1 MSSAFNAIPSGFYV
15 NAKQAI
21 DRRFVVANA
30 SLRKGGLDPVIYYNG
45 LIMFQE
51 DTNEVYVCIDQ
62 SNASSDA
69 SWKKIFPASGSGE
82 PTGSNTEIQFNDNGN
97 FGASSRLTFGKTDG
111 LLRISGSFE
120 ITGSDVSDSFLIKSG
135 SSFNAF
141 KINDKGVSVLGNF
154 QYTPTVE
161 EGGIMYSSSNLYVG
175 S

>member
-1 MSSAFNAIPSGFYV
+1 MSSAFNPIPSGFYV
-15 NAKQAI
+15 NAGQAI
-21 DRRFVVANA
+21 DRRFVVEDADK
-30 SLRKGGLDPVIYYNG
+30 RKGGLDAVVYYNG

-51 DTNEVYVCIDQ
+51 DTNEVYVCIDRD
-62 SNASSDA
+62 NPTLDV

-120 ITGSDVSDSFLIKSG
+120 ITGSEVSDSFLIKSG
-135 SSFNAF
+135 SNFNAF
-141 KINDKGVSVLGNF
+141 KVNNEGVSVLGNF
-154 QYTPTVE
+154 QYTPTAE
-161 EGGIMYSSSNLYVG
+161 DGGIMYSSSNLYVG